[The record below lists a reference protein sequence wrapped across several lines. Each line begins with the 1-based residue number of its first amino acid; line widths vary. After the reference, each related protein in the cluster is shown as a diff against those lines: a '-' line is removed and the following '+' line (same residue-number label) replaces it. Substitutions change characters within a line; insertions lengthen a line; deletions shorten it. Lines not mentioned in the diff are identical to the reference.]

1 MWELEGSEGSG
12 KGLCFVL
19 DGKGQEERENLMVQE
34 TAWLTDQ

>member
-1 MWELEGSEGSG
+1 MWELEGNEGSA
-12 KGLCFVL
+12 KGLCFAL